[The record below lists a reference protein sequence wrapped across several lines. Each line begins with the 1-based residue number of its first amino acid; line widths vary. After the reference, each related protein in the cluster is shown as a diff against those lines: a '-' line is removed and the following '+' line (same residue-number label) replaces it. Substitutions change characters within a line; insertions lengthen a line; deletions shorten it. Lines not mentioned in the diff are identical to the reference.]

1 MAMPGNA
8 ATRRSWRVAD
18 TAAAGAAPPAQGM
31 RRGVT
36 GWMLAAPA
44 IGCVIAFIVLPV
56 LAMAVHSFWMRDPT
70 GIVEHR
76 FTLANWAEFFGDP
89 FYLTI
94 LAKTGQLAAITT
106 LICAVIG
113 YPVAYTLILMPARY
127 RALLILLLFLPS
139 WISFVVRTMSW
150 LHVLGPSGLVNL
162 TLQRL
167 GLIQEPLPLLY
178 NDVSIYIGMVH
189 YTLTYMVLNIFIGL
203 QAVDRDLVDA
213 ARTLGAK
220 GWQAFLE
227 VTLPLSL
234 PGLMAGSLLCFILA
248 AGTYITPLILGGPGN
263 VYFSSLIYEAVI
275 PQLDW
280 PFGATLAVVFILVLT
295 AVIAAYARLAGL
307 STLFRKVAA

>member
-1 MAMPGNA
+1 MADG
-8 ATRRSWRVAD
+8 
-18 TAAAGAAPPAQGM
+18 AAAGALPRAQGM

-44 IGCVIAFIVLPV
+44 LGCVFAFIILPV
-56 LAMAVHSFWMRDPT
+56 IAMALHSFWMRDPT
-70 GIVEHR
+70 GVVEHR
-76 FTLANWAEFFGDP
+76 FTLANWREFFADP
-89 FYLTI
+89 FYLII
-94 LAKTGQLAAITT
+94 LAETGKLAAITT
-106 LICAVIG
+106 VICALVG
-113 YPVAYTLILMPARY
+113 YPVAYTLILMPPRF

-162 TLQRL
+162 ALLRF

-178 NDVSIYIGMVH
+178 NDVSVYVGMVH

-227 VTLPLSL
+227 VTLPLSM

-263 VYFSSLIYEAVI
+263 IYFSNLIYEAVI

-280 PFGATLAVVFILVLT
+280 PLGATLAVVFIVVLT
-295 AVIAAYARLAGL
+295 AVILAYARLAGL